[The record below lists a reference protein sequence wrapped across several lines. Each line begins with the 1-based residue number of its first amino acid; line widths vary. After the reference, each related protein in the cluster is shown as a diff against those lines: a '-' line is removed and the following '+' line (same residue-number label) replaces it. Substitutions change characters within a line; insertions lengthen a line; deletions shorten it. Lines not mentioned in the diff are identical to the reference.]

1 MNFNEALLESVIY
14 ALAYVECVA
23 KRYSWSAQ
31 PALRGNR
38 SNRHREGLVLE
49 AGAAF
54 RALHFPPFF
63 PLYICLIGTWTS
75 MHLPHAHTG
84 PQFVA
89 NIFVGL
95 PKFGANADLPPSLAG
110 ASSSLTQHSKG
121 LQHGK
126 HQHQSPCPLPVPH
139 PPTRPPI
146 HPHLSVLSDRQWWLT
161 LWGKGKLNPWL
172 TFRALCGVQRFFV
185 QKVWPLCFCCLKA
198 MDKTECLSASLWT

>member
-38 SNRHREGLVLE
+38 GNRHREGLVLE

-75 MHLPHAHTG
+75 YIDAPPTYTYWTSVCCKHFSRATKIWSKCWFTSLTG
-84 PQFVA
+84 
-89 NIFVGL
+89 
-95 PKFGANADLPPSLAG
+95 S
-110 ASSSLTQHSKG
+110 SSSLTQHSKG

-126 HQHQSPCPLPVPH
+126 HQHQSPAHCLS
-139 PPTRPPI
+139 PPPRPP
-146 HPHLSVLSDRQWWLT
+146 PSV
-161 LWGKGKLNPWL
+161 
-172 TFRALCGVQRFFV
+172 C
-185 QKVWPLCFCCLKA
+185 
-198 MDKTECLSASLWT
+198 SLRPSVMIDSLG